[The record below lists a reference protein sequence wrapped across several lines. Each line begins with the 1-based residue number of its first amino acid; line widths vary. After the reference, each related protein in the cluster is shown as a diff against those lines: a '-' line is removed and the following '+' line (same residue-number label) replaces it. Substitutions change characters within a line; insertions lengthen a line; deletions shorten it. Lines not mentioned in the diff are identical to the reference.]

1 MRRWAWWLVRSRVAR
16 VRCAGAQALGASTG
30 CGLHVR
36 ARARLGG
43 CAGPRSRKVGR
54 LCRSTLAQG
63 WEALPG
69 HTFGPRERGHRMLAL
84 DWACTCTLAQ
94 GSWWVGMQNAG
105 PWLLQG
111 GSKRAHASN
120 RWPCLPSCG
129 RAGWPM
135 RLGLGDGLG
144 VCDRYGMVA
153 GAVLPAFVLRPT
165 RRSFAQADMP
175 KNLQVLQWCG
185 QTPFY
190 CARERSNVRVSQD
203 CAFCSACSR

>member
-1 MRRWAWWLVRSRVAR
+1 MRSAR
-16 VRCAGAQALGASTG
+16 
-30 CGLHVR
+30 
-36 ARARLGG
+36 
-43 CAGPRSRKVGR
+43 PRSRKVGR

-63 WEALPG
+63 WEAVPVHARSRLG
-69 HTFGPRERGHRMLAL
+69 GFAGPHV
-84 DWACTCTLAQ
+84 WAAGARAPDA
-94 GSWWVGMQNAG
+94 GSRLGLHVHARAGVLWVGMQNAG